1 MKKTKCENCG
11 MSDYKQDGN
20 VYTCVYCN
28 AQYEENAGAFKMLLN
43 FTERQLDK
51 MRETKKEK
59 NENHLLQVQ
68 QRKQEKLKKEERLLQ
83 QAQQRKKEKE
93 EKEAKLLQ
101 QEQQRKKE
109 KEEKALRRSRKRA
122 GICQYCGHHFKG
134 FFKKTCSYCGKAK
147 DY

>member
-28 AQYEENAGAFKMLLN
+28 AQYEESAGAFKMLLN

-68 QRKQEKLKKEERLLQ
+68 QRK
-83 QAQQRKKEKE
+83 KEKE
-93 EKEAKLLQ
+93 EKEERLLQ